1 MAHFYG
7 GGGFR
12 QDGMVLLITFVWL
25 YDPAEA
31 GYEPP
36 LESRDL

>member
-1 MAHFYG
+1 MVHLYG
-7 GGGFR
+7 DDGFR
-12 QDGMVLLITFVWL
+12 QDGMVLLITFVGL

-31 GYEPP
+31 GIRTP

>member
-7 GGGFR
+7 GGGFP
-12 QDGMVLLITFVWL
+12 QDGMVLLITFVGL

-31 GYEPP
+31 GIRTP

>member
-7 GGGFR
+7 GAGFR
-12 QDGMVLLITFVWL
+12 QDGMVLLITFAEL

-31 GYEPP
+31 G
-36 LESRDL
+36 